1 MGNKSTQIIN
11 WRGTDIQI
19 TTSAPIYSNAFK
31 KVYGYQ
37 LMHIEVK
44 TINPE
49 KAPLPITNTGYK
61 SIYITEP
68 ELHSCGGSVQ
78 LILDEINASANSPE
92 WKELD
97 FKARQYSLF

>member
-1 MGNKSTQIIN
+1 MENQNTQIIN

-19 TTSAPIYSNAFK
+19 TTSTPIYSNSFK
-31 KVYGYQ
+31 EVYGYH
-37 LMHIEVK
+37 LINIEVK

-61 SIYITEP
+61 SVHITEP
-68 ELHSCGGSVQ
+68 ELQSCGGSVK

-92 WKELD
+92 P
-97 FKARQYSLF
+97 FKDYASSKCSS

>member
-1 MGNKSTQIIN
+1 MRRRLTNDTFAHWASGRKGQEVRDFIN
-11 WRGTDIQI
+11 REFATEVDV
-19 TTSAPIYSNAFK
+19 SN
-31 KVYGYQ
+31 
-37 LMHIEVK
+37 
-44 TINPE
+44 
-49 KAPLPITNTGYK
+49 K

-68 ELHSCGGSVQ
+68 ELHSYGGSVQ